1 MPDSTPI
8 KDAAASSPYA
18 RLEQRFRR
26 LNALS
31 EAQEVLHWDMSTV
44 MPRGGH
50 EARAEQLAELAAVH
64 HALLTGAETGDLI
77 AAATAETDNLNDWQ
91 RANLR
96 EITRRYVKAT
106 ALSEDLVTRL
116 SRAASACEAVW
127 RDARAANDFKAV
139 EPYVAELLVLVREK
153 ARAKADVL
161 GLSLYDALLA
171 DYEPGG
177 RSAEIDAVFGELE
190 AFLPDFLGEVLEHQ
204 ARGPGAVLPAG
215 PFPEEKQKAL
225 GRRFMEMLGF
235 DFHHG
240 RLDVSLHPFCGG
252 TPDDVRITTRYDES
266 DFTSALMGVLHETG
280 HAMYERGLPK
290 DWRGQP
296 VGHALGMS
304 VHESQSLLVEMQV
317 CRSRTFLDFAA
328 PVMRETFGGEG
339 PAWEADNLFRLYT
352 KVERSFIRVDAD
364 EVTYPA
370 HVILRYRLEKALIEG
385 DMEIPDLPG
394 AWNDGMERLLGIL
407 PPTDTLGCLQDIHW
421 YDGAWGYFPTYTL
434 GAMTAAQLYAAARN
448 QNPEIEP
455 AIGRGDFAPLMAW
468 LRANVHG
475 KGSFE
480 TARDL
485 LIAATGEP
493 LNPKVFENHLRTRYL
508 AP

>member
-1 MPDSTPI
+1 MPDSAPA
-8 KDAAASSPYA
+8 DNAYSQ
-18 RLEQRFRR
+18 LENRFRR

-31 EAQEVLHWDMSTV
+31 EAQEILHWDMSTV

-50 EARAEQLAELAAVH
+50 EARSEQLAELAAVH
-64 HALLTGAETGDLI
+64 HGMLTATETGDLI
-77 AAATAETDNLNDWQ
+77 AAAEDAADNLTEWQ

-96 EITRRYVKAT
+96 EIKRRYVKAT
-106 ALSEDLVTRL
+106 ALTEDLVTRL
-116 SRAASACEAVW
+116 SRASTTCEAVW
-127 RDARAANDFKAV
+127 RDARADNDFKAV
-139 EPYVAELLVLVREK
+139 QPYVAELLTLVREQ
-153 ARAKADVL
+153 ARVKSETL
-161 GLSLYDALLA
+161 GLGLYDSLLA

-177 RSAEIDAVFGELE
+177 RSDEIDSVFAELE
-190 AFLPDFLGEVLEHQ
+190 AFLPPFLEQVLENQ
-204 ARGPGAVLPAG
+204 ARQPQIIQPDG
-215 PFPEEKQKAL
+215 PFPEATQKAL
-225 GRRFMEMLGF
+225 GRKFMELLGF

-252 TPDDVRITTRYDES
+252 TPDDVRITTRYDED

-280 HAMYERGLPK
+280 HALYERGLPQ

-304 VHESQSLLVEMQV
+304 VHESQSLMIEMQV
-317 CRSRTFLDFAA
+317 CRSKTFLHFAA
-328 PVMRETFGGEG
+328 PIMRETFKGSG

-394 AWNDGMERLLGIL
+394 AWDDGMERLLGIR
-407 PPTDTLGCLQDIHW
+407 PPTDTLGCMQDIHW

-434 GAMTAAQLYAAARN
+434 GDMTAAQLYAAARE
-448 QNPEIEP
+448 QDAEIEP
-455 AIGRGDFAPLMAW
+455 AIGRGDFAPLLAW
-468 LRANVHG
+468 LRTHVHG

-480 TARDL
+480 SARDL
-485 LIAATGEP
+485 LVHATGNP
-493 LNPKVFENHLRTRYL
+493 LDPKVFEHHLKTRYL
-508 AP
+508 AD

>member
-1 MPDSTPI
+1 MPDSAPA
-8 KDAAASSPYA
+8 DNAYSQ
-18 RLEQRFRR
+18 LENRFRR

-31 EAQEVLHWDMSTV
+31 EAQEILHWDMSTV

-50 EARAEQLAELAAVH
+50 EARSEQLAELAAVH
-64 HALLTGAETGDLI
+64 HGMLTATETGDLI
-77 AAATAETDNLNDWQ
+77 AAAEDDADNLTEWQ

-96 EITRRYVKAT
+96 EIKRRYVKAT
-106 ALSEDLVTRL
+106 ALTEDLVTRL
-116 SRAASACEAVW
+116 SRASTTCEAVW
-127 RDARAANDFKAV
+127 RDARADNDFKAV
-139 EPYVAELLVLVREK
+139 QPYVAELLTLVREQ
-153 ARAKADVL
+153 ARVKSETL
-161 GLSLYDALLA
+161 GLGLYDSLLA

-177 RSAEIDAVFGELE
+177 RSDEIDAVFAELE
-190 AFLPDFLGEVLEHQ
+190 AFLPPFLEQVLEHQ
-204 ARGPGAVLPAG
+204 ARQPQIIQPNG
-215 PFPEEKQKAL
+215 PFPEATQKAL
-225 GRRFMEMLGF
+225 GRKFMEMLGF

-252 TPDDVRITTRYDES
+252 TPDDVRITTRYDED

-280 HAMYERGLPK
+280 HALYERGLPQ

-304 VHESQSLLVEMQV
+304 VHESQSLMIEMQV
-317 CRSRTFLDFAA
+317 CRSKTFLHFAA
-328 PVMRETFGGEG
+328 PVMRETFKGSG

-394 AWNDGMERLLGIL
+394 AWNDGMERLLGIR
-407 PPTDTLGCLQDIHW
+407 PPTDTLGCMQDIHW

-434 GAMTAAQLYAAARN
+434 GAMTAAQLYAAARE
-448 QNPEIEP
+448 QDAEIEP
-455 AIGRGDFAPLMAW
+455 AIGRGDFAPLLAW
-468 LRANVHG
+468 LRTNVHG
-475 KGSFE
+475 KGSLE
-480 TARDL
+480 SARDL
-485 LIAATGEP
+485 LIHATGKP
-493 LNPKVFENHLRTRYL
+493 LDPKVFERHLKTRYL
-508 AP
+508 AD

>member
-1 MPDSTPI
+1 MNDT
-8 KDAAASSPYA
+8 AYA

-31 EAQEVLHWDMSTV
+31 EAQAVLHWDMSTV

-50 EARAEQLAELAAVH
+50 EARSEQLAELSAVH
-64 HALLTGAETGDLI
+64 HGILTASETSDLV
-77 AAATAETDNLNDWQ
+77 AAAEAEADSLDDWQ

-96 EITRRYVKAT
+96 EIKRSVTKAT
-106 ALSEDLVTRL
+106 ALTEDLVTRL
-116 SRAASACEAVW
+116 SRASTTCEAVW
-127 RDARAANDFKAV
+127 REARADNDFKAV
-139 EPYVAELLVLVREK
+139 QPLVSTLLDLVREQAQMK
-153 ARAKADVL
+153 SEAL
-161 GLSLYDALLA
+161 GLGLYDALLD

-177 RSAEIDAVFGELE
+177 RSAEIDVVFGELE
-190 AFLPDFLGEVLEHQ
+190 GFLPGFLGEVLEHQ
-204 ARGPGAVLPAG
+204 AKSPKVILPDG

-225 GRRFMEMLGF
+225 GQRFMEMLGF
-235 DFHHG
+235 DFQHG

-252 TPDDVRITTRYDES
+252 TPDDVRITTRYDDN

-304 VHESQSLLVEMQV
+304 VHESQSLLIEMQV
-317 CRSRTFLDFAA
+317 CRSKTFLNYAA
-328 PVMRETFGGEG
+328 PIMVEAFGGTG
-339 PAWEADNLFRLYT
+339 PAWDADNLFRLYT
-352 KVERSFIRVDAD
+352 QVDRSFIRVDAD

-394 AWNDGMERLLGIL
+394 AWNDGMERLLGIR

-434 GAMTAAQLYAAARN
+434 GAMTAAQLYAAARD
-448 QNPEIEP
+448 QDASIEP

-468 LRANVHG
+468 LRENVHG
-475 KGSFE
+475 KGSLVSAKE
-480 TARDL
+480 L
-485 LIAATGEP
+485 LISATGKP
-493 LNPKVFENHLRTRYL
+493 LDPKVFENHLRTRYL

>member
-1 MPDSTPI
+1 MPDSQSPDTP
-8 KDAAASSPYA
+8 AYT
-18 RLEQRFRR
+18 RLENRFRR
-26 LNALS
+26 LNALG

-50 EARAEQLAELAAVH
+50 ESRAEQLAELAAVYH
-64 HALLTGAETGDLI
+64 GMLTDNETGDLI
-77 AAATAETDNLNDWQ
+77 NAAEADAANLNDWQ

-96 EITRRYVKAT
+96 EIKRNYVKAT

-116 SRAASACEAVW
+116 SRASSACEAVW
-127 RDARAANDFKAV
+127 RDARAGNDFKAV
-139 EPYVAELLVLVREK
+139 QPLVTELLTLVREK
-153 ARAKADVL
+153 AAAKAEVL
-161 GLSLYDALLA
+161 GVSLYDALLA

-177 RSAEIDAVFGELE
+177 RSAEIDTVFDELE
-190 AFLPDFLGEVLEHQ
+190 AFLPGFLGEVLDHQ
-204 ARGPGAVLPAG
+204 AKTPKVILPDG

-225 GRRFMEMLGF
+225 GQRFMEMLGF

-252 TPDDVRITTRYDES
+252 TPDDVRITTRYDEN

-304 VHESQSLLVEMQV
+304 VHESQSLLIEMQV
-317 CRSRTFLDFAA
+317 CRSKTFLDFAA
-328 PVMRETFGGEG
+328 PIMIETFGGKG
-339 PAWEADNLFRLYT
+339 PAWDADNLFRLYT
-352 KVERSFIRVDAD
+352 QVERSFIRVDAD

-394 AWNDGMERLLGIL
+394 AWNDGMERLLGIR

-434 GAMTAAQLYAAARN
+434 GAMTAAQLYAAARD

-468 LRANVHG
+468 LRTNVHG
-475 KGSFE
+475 KGSSVSAKE
-480 TARDL
+480 L
-485 LIAATGEP
+485 LISATGKP
-493 LNPKVFENHLRTRYL
+493 LDPKVFENHLRTRYL